1 MNKKIITLLCVSA
14 LLFPVQ
20 SKAQVYVGIEA
31 GANKNYLISNTADK
45 PFYEYQPL
53 NGFSVGIPVRY
64 AFPNVAW
71 FGGFQATPSFVQKNY
86 RIQRTG
92 FYEPIYQDNI
102 NSYVQLP
109 LMAQFR
115 FGGNIS
121 KTQSLHGILNLGG
134 FGEYWMMGKIKGRT
148 LSPMD
153 PSNFQSY
160 DESYEFSSEKDR
172 RIQLGGLAG
181 VGLQFTM
188 NKQYVFSLEGRY
200 TPTFTDAQ
208 NAYMENQTPRYNDAY
223 SILMNVQYR
232 LQWSKQTKGAK

>member
-1 MNKKIITLLCVSA
+1 
-14 LLFPVQ
+14 
-20 SKAQVYVGIEA
+20 
-31 GANKNYLISNTADK
+31 
-45 PFYEYQPL
+45 
-53 NGFSVGIPVRY
+53 
-64 AFPNVAW
+64 
-71 FGGFQATPSFVQKNY
+71 
-86 RIQRTG
+86 
-92 FYEPIYQDNI
+92 
-102 NSYVQLP
+102 
-109 LMAQFR
+109 
-115 FGGNIS
+115 
-121 KTQSLHGILNLGG
+121 
-134 FGEYWMMGKIKGRT
+134 MMGKIKGRT

-223 SILMNVQYR
+223 SILLNVQYR